1 MFNKLHT
8 LRTYFT
14 LQRNTMKQIFNCVF
28 AFFKKD
34 LSTLYKEGSAVNFDA
49 VSSNCFQILYNK
61 FQAGYWRFIW
71 CFCIH
76 SAACTV
82 IHKVSRAIAKRKEPS
97 FFAFPK
103 EILLPRERFI
113 RKCHWEVHF
122 RFSFLTA
129 QVAHL
134 TARINFPFIYLS
146 TNQNFESFHVL
157 LLCFN

>member
-1 MFNKLHT
+1 
-8 LRTYFT
+8 
-14 LQRNTMKQIFNCVF
+14 MKKIFNCVF
-28 AFFKKD
+28 AFFDKD

-82 IHKVSRAIAKRKEPS
+82 IHKVSRAIAKRKEPF

-122 RFSFLTA
+122 WISFLTA
-129 QVAHL
+129 
-134 TARINFPFIYLS
+134 
-146 TNQNFESFHVL
+146 
-157 LLCFN
+157 